1 MNLTKQQTEELISRY
16 CEMIVED
23 LDVDS
28 LMNLCHELLVQE
40 YEGMSCDD
48 LQEHIVS
55 LHGEDVLQDL
65 LN

>member
-16 CEMIVED
+16 CEMTIEY
-23 LDVDS
+23 LDTDS
-28 LMNLCHELLVQE
+28 LIQLCHELLVE
-40 YEGMSCDD
+40 TYEGMSCDD

-55 LHGEDVLQDL
+55 LHGEDVLHDL

>member
-16 CEMIVED
+16 CEMIIED

-28 LMNLCHELLVQE
+28 LMDLCHDLLVE
-40 YEGMSCDD
+40 TYEGMSCDD

>member
-16 CEMIVED
+16 CEMIIED

-28 LMNLCHELLVQE
+28 LMNLCHELLVE
-40 YEGMSCDD
+40 TYDGMSCDD

>member
-16 CEMIVED
+16 CEMIIED

-28 LMNLCHELLVQE
+28 LMDLCHELLVE
-40 YEGMSCDD
+40 TYDGMSSDD
-48 LQEHIVS
+48 LKEHIVS